1 MTTLKTLAATTAT
14 ILLTA
19 TLATANPTVGGA
31 PMLEERNIVENA
43 VNSPVHTT
51 LVAAIQAA
59 GLVETLQSEG
69 PFTVFAPVN
78 DAFAALPNGTVESL
92 LLPENKATLTKVL
105 TAHVVAGDWSAAD
118 IIAAARTSSDGFY
131 HFNALSGDALSAQVK
146 GDNVFIFDESGNA
159 SLITVADVNQ
169 LNGVIHVI
177 NAVLLPK

>member
-59 GLVETLQSEG
+59 GLVE
-69 PFTVFAPVN
+69 N
-78 DAFAALPNGTVESL
+78 AA
-92 LLPENKATLTKVL
+92 K
-105 TAHVVAGDWSAAD
+105 
-118 IIAAARTSSDGFY
+118 
-131 HFNALSGDALSAQVK
+131 
-146 GDNVFIFDESGNA
+146 
-159 SLITVADVNQ
+159 
-169 LNGVIHVI
+169 
-177 NAVLLPK
+177 